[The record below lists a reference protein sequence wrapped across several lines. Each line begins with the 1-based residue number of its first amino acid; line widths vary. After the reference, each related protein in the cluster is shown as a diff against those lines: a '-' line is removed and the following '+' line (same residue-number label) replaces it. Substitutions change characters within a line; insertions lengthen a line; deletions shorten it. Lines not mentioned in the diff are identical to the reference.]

1 MGGMPAARRL
11 RSKEPLPLDA
21 LEPLSDSELR
31 RTWRKIWGVAPP
43 RRLRRDLLL
52 LGLAWRLQA
61 QAEGGLRSATE
72 RRLLKLADKRDHPGV
87 VPAPP
92 IRLKPGTRLLR
103 EWRGE
108 AHEVEVLPQGF
119 GWRGAR
125 YASLSEI
132 AREITGARW
141 SGPRFFGLREPEA
154 RHG

>member
-1 MGGMPAARRL
+1 MPRAR
-11 RSKEPLPLDA
+11 SSPPLHPLLSEGLDQ
-21 LEPLSDSELR
+21 LSDAELR
-31 RTWRKIWGVAPP
+31 REWLRLWGVVPP

-61 QAEGGLRSATE
+61 EAEGGLRAATE
-72 RRLLKLADKRDHPGV
+72 RCLLNLAEKGGAPAF
-87 VPAPP
+87 PAPP
-92 IRLKPGTRLLR
+92 IPLKPGTRLLR